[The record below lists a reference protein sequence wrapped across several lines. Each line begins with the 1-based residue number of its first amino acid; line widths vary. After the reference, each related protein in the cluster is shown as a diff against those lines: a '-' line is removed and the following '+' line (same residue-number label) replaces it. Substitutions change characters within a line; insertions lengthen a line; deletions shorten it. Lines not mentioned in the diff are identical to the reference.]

1 MSPKLLLFRR
11 WKVCLNR
18 SLLPRVEQLDF
29 PALPVYIHLGIYP
42 KLYFLIICINFQD
55 STQLVRIWQRD
66 DGNVIFTGAVK
77 VSRQENHQLDN
88 TTLVISDAQPH
99 DAGGYTCRVMIRA
112 RDELS
117 VTHRLIVNT
126 QSFHISTVSFPWMF
140 SFKFTFFKIWFPA
153 LGPTRGAVGFGG
165 RTRCCFKMRFARW
178 RCTREYRWEYSLEP
192 RRQL

>member
-1 MSPKLLLFRR
+1 M
-11 WKVCLNR
+11 
-18 SLLPRVEQLDF
+18 
-29 PALPVYIHLGIYP
+29 YIHCLVRMQTNFHEFFVILMDFFS
-42 KLYFLIICINFQD
+42 KLISRTCWDNRYLSQIIFSIICINFQD

-126 QSFHISTVSFPWMF
+126 QSFHISPVNSLDFQQ
-140 SFKFTFFKIWFPA
+140 FF
-153 LGPTRGAVGFGG
+153 L
-165 RTRCCFKMRFARW
+165 
-178 RCTREYRWEYSLEP
+178 L
-192 RRQL
+192 

>member
-1 MSPKLLLFRR
+1 MHNNDFF
-11 WKVCLNR
+11 LNC
-18 SLLPRVEQLDF
+18 
-29 PALPVYIHLGIYP
+29 YP
-42 KLYFLIICINFQD
+42 KLVGTPGIQSNITFIINFQD

-126 QSFHISTVSFPWMF
+126 QSFHISPVNSLDFQQ
-140 SFKFTFFKIWFPA
+140 FFLLCKNLISCFRIHPRGSWF
-153 LGPTRGAVGFGG
+153 
-165 RTRCCFKMRFARW
+165 W
-178 RCTREYRWEYSLEP
+178 RKDEMPL
-192 RRQL
+192 

>member
-1 MSPKLLLFRR
+1 MLTNFHDFF
-11 WKVCLNR
+11 LN
-18 SLLPRVEQLDF
+18 F
-29 PALPVYIHLGIYP
+29 YP
-42 KLYFLIICINFQD
+42 KLVGTPGILSNITFIINFQD

-126 QSFHISTVSFPWMF
+126 QSFHISPVNSLDFQQ
-140 SFKFTFFKIWFPA
+140 FFLLLKI
-153 LGPTRGAVGFGG
+153 
-165 RTRCCFKMRFARW
+165 
-178 RCTREYRWEYSLEP
+178 
-192 RRQL
+192 